1 MDNGFVDIL
10 NQVLKVAGSSNK
22 MAQKKSKKSNNFISA
37 VVTDI
42 QRFISYKKKMIGFW
56 FIYSKTPY
64 QIL

>member
-42 QRFISYKKKMIGFW
+42 QRFISYKKKMIGF
-56 FIYSKTPY
+56 
-64 QIL
+64 